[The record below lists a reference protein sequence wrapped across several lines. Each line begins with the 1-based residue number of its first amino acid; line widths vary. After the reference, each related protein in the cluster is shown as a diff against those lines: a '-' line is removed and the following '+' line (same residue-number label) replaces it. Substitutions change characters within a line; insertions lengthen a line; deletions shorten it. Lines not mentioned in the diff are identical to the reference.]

1 MADKTEEGIH
11 ILTVL
16 KWIAA
21 TSVIATLAWVAFSHS
36 PTQEQI
42 FALIMSGIFFF
53 LAMENRNATVTI
65 TEKLGKVN
73 KLDKLD
79 KLDKLESMEKTLND
93 IRDILKERL
102 K

>member
-1 MADKTEEGIH
+1 MANKIEEGIH
-11 ILTVL
+11 IITIL

-21 TSVIATLAWVAFSHS
+21 ASVIATLAWVAFSHS

-42 FALIMSGIFFF
+42 FALAMNGIFFF
-53 LAMENRNATVTI
+53 LAMENRTVTLNI
-65 TEKLGKVN
+65 TEKLGKV
-73 KLDKLD
+73 D
-79 KLDKLESMEKTLND
+79 KLDKLEKLDSMQQTLNE